1 MRADDCFYN
10 PRSPPPLPLQRF
22 SVAKTSLCHGLGCWF
37 DLTFSGSESI
47 VTLSTAPEAPQTHWY
62 QCRLMLETPL
72 AVNATQVS
80 TQC

>member
-1 MRADDCFYN
+1 MT
-10 PRSPPPLPLQRF
+10 
-22 SVAKTSLCHGLGCWF
+22 KTSLCHGLGCWF
-37 DLTFSGSESI
+37 DLTFRGSESV

-80 TQC
+80 

>member
-1 MRADDCFYN
+1 MTTSRNAFG
-10 PRSPPPLPLQRF
+10 RF
-22 SVAKTSLCHGLGCWF
+22 SVTKTSLCHGVGCWF

-80 TQC
+80 RDAMGRVGFPVAL